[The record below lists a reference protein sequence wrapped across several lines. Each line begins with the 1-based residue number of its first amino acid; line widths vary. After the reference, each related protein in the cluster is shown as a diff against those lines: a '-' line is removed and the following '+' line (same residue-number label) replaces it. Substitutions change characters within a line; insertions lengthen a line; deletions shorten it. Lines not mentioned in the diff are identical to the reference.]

1 MEGREAESCKG
12 RSTSF
17 QAHGR
22 VRVQQWQHSR
32 FWCTQVH
39 SYPRPHLWPQGGV
52 GWDRVGRGGVE
63 WVLLEVHAQRIMGH
77 SFKDRVC
84 YIICR
89 AQSIKKKKGKNVG
102 TLVQTSKKVKDTKAK
117 SIKAFLLGAAGM
129 CPIRH
134 KVRGRERSLQGSSS
148 PWGCPGGPVCP
159 FPLSILLL
167 GFLLILGN
175 VTYSDQASLEK
186 SKPI

>member
-22 VRVQQWQHSR
+22 VRVQQGQHSW

-39 SYPRPHLWPQGGV
+39 SYTRPHLWPQGGV
-52 GWDRVGRGGVE
+52 GWDRLCRGGVE

-77 SFKDRVC
+77 SFKDRAC

-89 AQSIKKKKGKNVG
+89 AQSIKKKGKNVG

-117 SIKAFLLGAAGM
+117 SINARLSCWEPPGCAQSVTRSRDERGACKAVLPLGVVLGA
-129 CPIRH
+129 RY
-134 KVRGRERSLQGSSS
+134 V
-148 PWGCPGGPVCP
+148 P
-159 FPLSILLL
+159 FLFLSYCWV
-167 GFLLILGN
+167 F
-175 VTYSDQASLEK
+175 D
-186 SKPI
+186 